1 MNGIM
6 TTSSHSNFYNQDLVG
21 APSSSDHIP
30 GPSSQDQPTNNN
42 SPQHH
47 HQHDQSQTTHQN
59 HPLNQPIHHHPTQQN
74 QLESQQSRQSH
85 HLQQQ
90 QEQQQQQQQNQHNQ
104 QNLASS
110 STSYEMPSIYQQ
122 FTGSYQQ
129 TRVPKNFLLE
139 NANYYTLQPGFPLVQ
154 AADYYSTP
162 TTTSAN
168 DYQNS
173 TINLIISPSFQMGS
187 VSTPDTQ
194 NSSIRSKQQ
203 QQHSYQQQQPQQLL
217 QSQHQ
222 LQVPD
227 IFYTQGGTIG
237 GYVTTKQ
244 QQKEFSRKT
253 SGDQTLVPQTNS
265 KLQQQISETSYL
277 QPQQQQQSPPTP
289 QKQQQQQHYQHQTT
303 QPYGGTG
310 FMLYSQT
317 GGPSSSPVAGNI
329 SIPTTIATTGQPN
342 SQFQF
347 TYGSPQQGSSSKTNQ
362 MYLYQRQQQQQ
373 QQHQQ
378 PQSQQMSQIS
388 QLSQQI
394 PPQGSSKNILI
405 NSTPTKSRASSI
417 TTRSGRQSRSTSIS
431 SFIPQPDYPERVIRP
446 KVATT
451 RWDDENTNCY
461 QVRAR
466 NILVSRREDTNY
478 INGTKLLN
486 VIGMTRGKRDGIL
499 KTEKI
504 KNVVKVGS
512 MNLKG
517 VWIPFDRAYEIARN
531 EGVDSLLY
539 PLFVKDIKQ
548 YFLTKGHK
556 LKSEDDEQEI
566 LEEGMTRQREEVRR
580 EGRSNGVGDFHNEEE
595 EEIVGIQEDAGP
607 NTAENDVPGDDEEE
621 EDDDDDDD
629 DDEEEGEQDDEE
641 EEDGSSTSMSSSK
654 NSESKLLETRDVIK
668 SIVEEGDSTTGNV
681 SEVKYVHEYLE
692 RSPQSTAIK
701 EEDLYYGSSHNT
713 PLTVHKTL

>member
-1 MNGIM
+1 
-6 TTSSHSNFYNQDLVG
+6 
-21 APSSSDHIP
+21 
-30 GPSSQDQPTNNN
+30 
-42 SPQHH
+42 
-47 HQHDQSQTTHQN
+47 
-59 HPLNQPIHHHPTQQN
+59 
-74 QLESQQSRQSH
+74 
-85 HLQQQ
+85 
-90 QEQQQQQQQNQHNQ
+90 
-104 QNLASS
+104 
-110 STSYEMPSIYQQ
+110 
-122 FTGSYQQ
+122 
-129 TRVPKNFLLE
+129 
-139 NANYYTLQPGFPLVQ
+139 
-154 AADYYSTP
+154 
-162 TTTSAN
+162 
-168 DYQNS
+168 
-173 TINLIISPSFQMGS
+173 
-187 VSTPDTQ
+187 
-194 NSSIRSKQQ
+194 
-203 QQHSYQQQQPQQLL
+203 
-217 QSQHQ
+217 
-222 LQVPD
+222 
-227 IFYTQGGTIG
+227 
-237 GYVTTKQ
+237 
-244 QQKEFSRKT
+244 
-253 SGDQTLVPQTNS
+253 
-265 KLQQQISETSYL
+265 
-277 QPQQQQQSPPTP
+277 
-289 QKQQQQQHYQHQTT
+289 
-303 QPYGGTG
+303 
-310 FMLYSQT
+310 MLYSQT

-539 PLFVKDIKQ
+539 PLFVKNIKQ

-595 EEIVGIQEDAGP
+595 AEIVGIQEDAGP

-621 EDDDDDDD
+621 ED
-629 DDEEEGEQDDEE
+629 EE
-641 EEDGSSTSMSSSK
+641 
-654 NSESKLLETRDVIK
+654 
-668 SIVEEGDSTTGNV
+668 
-681 SEVKYVHEYLE
+681 
-692 RSPQSTAIK
+692 
-701 EEDLYYGSSHNT
+701 
-713 PLTVHKTL
+713 